1 MSAGE
6 DCVPDLVP
14 AQYAPIPVLI
24 ITGCLGAGK
33 TTLLNYILTEQ
44 HHKRIA
50 VILNEFGEGK
60 LGLVSGAC
68 GFGMAC
74 LIMYEWLYICML
86 LFQCEGKNYYS
97 CALLC

>member
-1 MSAGE
+1 MSDDE

-50 VILNEFGEGK
+50 VILNEFGEGSYDE
-60 LGLVSGAC
+60 SGC
-68 GFGMAC
+68 
-74 LIMYEWLYICML
+74 
-86 LFQCEGKNYYS
+86 S
-97 CALLC
+97 